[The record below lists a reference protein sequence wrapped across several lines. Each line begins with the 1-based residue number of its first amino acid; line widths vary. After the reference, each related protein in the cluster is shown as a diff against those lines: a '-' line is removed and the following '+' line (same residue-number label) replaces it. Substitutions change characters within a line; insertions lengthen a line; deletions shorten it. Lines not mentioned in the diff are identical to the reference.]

1 MSVLVIDKGI
11 SVTGSKREITDEGFL
26 RVPGRVAR
34 TGVQQYLAKELGITD
49 RDPNAIISVY
59 RPPEEVFKREAL
71 DSYDNSDMTVDHPTE
86 MVDAKTYKQVSVGH
100 AISPGRQEGDYVV
113 VDYLIKD
120 QAAIDAILSG
130 KAELSAGY
138 RAEYVPQ
145 EGVAEDGTPYEFI
158 QRDIRINHTALVDR
172 ARAGREAR
180 LFDHH
185 GDHHMT
191 ATVTLD
197 SGNSVE
203 VADKST
209 ATLIQSTIDGLRKQV
224 QDAEESKAEAEKAKD
239 EAEAK
244 KEKADE
250 DMAKMKEDTS
260 DAAIAERLKSIA
272 TTRDAA
278 RKVAGE
284 DFTCDS
290 LNVLDIQ
297 RAALAK
303 ARPAVAWADKS
314 EAYVSAAWDQE
325 MEKTEEERKKEEAS
339 KTADALGADLAKR
352 YTGDNGQMV
361 GDSAYEE
368 FLKGGA
374 K

>member
-1 MSVLVIDKGI
+1 MNVLVVDKGF

-26 RVPGRVAR
+26 KVPGKVAR

-49 RDPNAIISVY
+49 RNPNDIINVY
-59 RPPEEVFKREAL
+59 RPPEEVFKPESL
-71 DSYDNSDMTVDHPTE
+71 DSYDNTDVTVEHPTE
-86 MVDAKTYKQVSVGH
+86 MVDSKTYKQVSVGH
-100 AISPGRQEGDYVV
+100 AISGGRQEGEFVV
-113 VDYLIKD
+113 VDYLVKD
-120 QAAIDAILSG
+120 QSAIDAILSG

-145 EGVAEDGTPYEFI
+145 KGTAEDGTPYEFI

-180 LFDHH
+180 LFDRH
-185 GDHHMT
+185 GEPEMT
-191 ATVTLD
+191 VTVTLD

-224 QDAEESKAEAEKAKD
+224 QDAETAKTEAEKAKD

-244 KEKADE
+244 KEKMDE
-250 DMAKMKEDTS
+250 EMEKMKEKTS
-260 DAAIAERLKSIA
+260 DSAISERLKAIA
-272 TTRDAA
+272 ATRDAA

-284 DFTCDS
+284 EFTCDS
-290 LNVLDIQ
+290 LDVLTIQ
-297 RAALAK
+297 REALAK
-303 ARPAVAWADKS
+303 ARPSVAWADKS
-314 EAYVSAAWDQE
+314 DAYVAAAWDQE
-325 MEKTEEERKKEEAS
+325 MEKSEEERKKEEAG
-339 KTADALGADLAKR
+339 KTTDSLGSDIAKL

-361 GDSAYEE
+361 GHNAYAE
-368 FLKGGA
+368 FLQGGA